1 MKRSTNTLF
10 ALSALLFFAG
20 CSSLQLTE
28 EAVAN
33 QYMVRG
39 LTDTAGEHG
48 KFADEFFA
56 GNASWAGMYQKL
68 ISLGTIIDDS
78 YDECEILYSAE

>member
-1 MKRSTNTLF
+1 
-10 ALSALLFFAG
+10 
-20 CSSLQLTE
+20 
-28 EAVAN
+28 
-33 QYMVRG
+33 MVRG

-78 YDECEILYSAE
+78 YDESEILYSAE